1 MSDNRY
7 ILDDET
13 DNDKWF
19 PKDKGRGLVEPPAGK
34 GKEMSAPPSEIKLI
48 TQSEWSDRI
57 KEKEAKKSRMKDI
70 GHYIENINQGQVGYC
85 WAHSN
90 AHCVAFN
97 RAVSNQPYIA
107 LSAYMVA
114 AIIKKGRDEGGWCG
128 LSAQFLGEYGIAPEG
143 DGPGHWP
150 LHARN
155 TGRDTPAVRAEMA
168 KYRSNETWID
178 LTTQVYNR
186 NLTAAQLASCLF
198 GNNPC
203 AVDFNWWG
211 HSVCAVRL
219 VRVEAGGYGLLI
231 LNSWKGWGRHG
242 LAVLRGD
249 KAVPDGAVCIR
260 THRAT

>member
-128 LSAQFLGEYGIAPEG
+128 LSRKFMSEVGICSQTL
-143 DGPGHWP
+143 WP
-150 LHARN
+150 QGNRDYKKM
-155 TGRDTPAVRAEMA
+155 DTPAVRANAELH
-168 KYRSNETWID
+168 KITEDWVD
-178 LTTQVYNR
+178 LSVDVYDQ
-186 NLTAAQLASCLF
+186 NLTFAQVATCMLL
-198 GNNPC
+198 NIPC
-203 AVDFNWWG
+203 AVDFNHWS
-211 HSVCAVRL
+211 HSVCAVGL
-219 VRVEAGGYGLLI
+219 VEVEPGSFGLEIYNSWGPEWGENGYGI
-231 LNSWKGWGRHG
+231 
-242 LAVLRGD
+242 LRGQ
-249 KAVPDGAVCIR
+249 KAIPDGATAIR
-260 THRAT
+260 VTGGSVE